1 MGHNIKTKCFFFWLQ
16 EWESCPAAASFPLAV
31 RGPRRGQ
38 VQWPVLQ
45 AVCHSSQRWDSFLH
59 PGEWAWPLLAR
70 HSKAPKG
77 SLFHSS
83 RGSRAPLFKV
93 GESFL
98 FEFKTLV
105 SMPKAKLCLQTAHSS
120 EFVLLVWDLE
130 CGSNK
135 LTCLMEGLSA
145 RSDFVSGHRKPVLRW
160 DPHCVCVCVC
170 F

>member
-70 HSKAPKG
+70 HSKAAKG
-77 SLFHSS
+77 SLFRSS
-83 RGSRAPLFKV
+83 RGSRALFSKLERASCLNLKHLWACQKQSFV
-93 GESFL
+93 CKQHIPRNSSCWSGIWSAGQTNSPVSWNDFLLAVTLFLAIESQF
-98 FEFKTLV
+98 
-105 SMPKAKLCLQTAHSS
+105 
-120 EFVLLVWDLE
+120 
-130 CGSNK
+130 
-135 LTCLMEGLSA
+135 
-145 RSDFVSGHRKPVLRW
+145 
-160 DPHCVCVCVC
+160 
-170 F
+170 